1 MKSLGGLCSVQ
12 APLVQTNCAKSVR
25 VWHTGSVQALQ
36 LDRKFFDEI
45 DLTKPCH
52 LWRPS
57 YRGTSNISYIEQKKI
72 RVKNAVFNI

>member
-25 VWHTGSVQALQ
+25 VWHTGSDQALQ

-52 LWRPS
+52 L
-57 YRGTSNISYIEQKKI
+57 TE
-72 RVKNAVFNI
+72 VFLQRAFKYLID